1 MVDRDSGD
9 AGVFGLKMH
18 LNAYHR
24 ATDITFGSFEQ
35 ELPFIEKLA
44 TYTLRRTM
52 SFDDRDQLK
61 AIAAAGKAADYRVKD
76 ILTALVTSDLFQKR

>member
-1 MVDRDSGD
+1 
-9 AGVFGLKMH
+9 
-18 LNAYHR
+18 
-24 ATDITFGSFEQ
+24 
-35 ELPFIEKLA
+35 
-44 TYTLRRTM
+44 M